1 MSGNSQPPRVA
12 VSIVCVYNDP
22 VVLTTCLERSV
33 AEGRSSAPDT
43 ELITIDNR
51 GNPFTTA
58 GAALNHGAAAARNDV
73 VVFVHQDVV
82 LHSLVALEEAAAT
95 LMADRRIGILGAVGI
110 DARHT
115 IVGRIRDRVVQI
127 GDAARRPRDVDSLDE
142 VLFMM
147 RREQVLAEPLSEHP
161 LLAWHAYGVEYCA
174 RMRHTGR
181 RAVAMDIPLTHN
193 SLTTNLK
200 DLDLAHRHVGES
212 YPALLPIR
220 TTCGTIWRTAEPGL
234 LVRQRRRV
242 RGAAIWWRESLEA
255 RSLSRLSPESDVV
268 LADVRLVVD
277 EALERGG
284 KRSLLVVDLEREGL
298 TPTGASGL
306 QRFGRPFSVTTAPAA
321 AVDQAITGLADDELL
336 LVTVGSG
343 ADLARLG
350 ALQGAPH
357 VIGHTRDT
365 GLWVIVGVAPAT
377 LAPMWSSRRN
387 QPFAGLLRTRR
398 VRTAVP
404 AEGL

>member
-1 MSGNSQPPRVA
+1 MSRNSEPARVA

-22 VVLTTCLERSV
+22 VVLATCLERSV
-33 AEGRSSAPDT
+33 ADGGASAPDT
-43 ELITIDNR
+43 ELIAIDNR

-73 VVFVHQDVV
+73 IVFVHQDVV
-82 LHSLVALEEAAAT
+82 LHSLVALEEAAAI
-95 LMADRRIGILGAVGI
+95 LMSDRRIGILGAVGI
-110 DARHT
+110 DSRHE

-127 GDAARRPRDVDSLDE
+127 GDAASRPRDVESLDE

-147 RREQVLAEPLSEHP
+147 RREQVLSEPLSEHP

-212 YPALLPIR
+212 YPALLPLR
-220 TTCGTIWRTAEPGL
+220 TTCGTIWRTADPGP

-255 RSLSRLSPESDVV
+255 HALSRLSPESEIV

-284 KRSLLVVDLEREGL
+284 KQSLRVMDLEREGV
-298 TPTGASGL
+298 TPTAASGL
-306 QRFGRPFSVTTAPAA
+306 QRFGRPFSVTTASASEIEH
-321 AVDQAITGLADDELL
+321 AIRALADDELL
-336 LVTVGSG
+336 LVTAGSRT
-343 ADLARLG
+343 DLAGLG
-350 ALQGAPH
+350 ALQDAPH

-365 GLWVIVGVAPAT
+365 GLWALVGVAPAT
-377 LAPMWSSRRN
+377 LAPLWSTRRN
-387 QPFAGLLRTRR
+387 QPFAGVLRARR
-398 VRTAVP
+398 VRTAIDVDR
-404 AEGL
+404 A

>member
-1 MSGNSQPPRVA
+1 M
-12 VSIVCVYNDP
+12 
-22 VVLTTCLERSV
+22 

-51 GNPFTTA
+51 GNQFTTA

-82 LHSLVALEEAAAT
+82 LHSLVALEEAAET
-95 LMADRRIGILGAVGI
+95 LMADRSIGILGAVGI

-127 GDAARRPRDVDSLDE
+127 VDAARRPRDVDSLDE

-336 LVTVGSG
+336 LVTVGS
-343 ADLARLG
+343 
-350 ALQGAPH
+350 
-357 VIGHTRDT
+357 
-365 GLWVIVGVAPAT
+365 
-377 LAPMWSSRRN
+377 
-387 QPFAGLLRTRR
+387 
-398 VRTAVP
+398 
-404 AEGL
+404 